1 MDEPKVVDT
10 EKHTYLMSGHE
21 VNVRSVKGADGTN
34 WWVRSPSGPRKPTV
48 VFDFDGVIHSYTS
61 GWKGATESLTRRSRA
76 SGRPSS
82 ISGWPAIEWWWYRPA
97 AAGRKAWELSAA
109 TSGTTGSPLMT

>member
-48 VFDFDGVIHSYTS
+48 VFDFDGGHSQLHLRLER
-61 GWKGATESLTRRSRA
+61 GDGN
-76 SGRPSS
+76 P
-82 ISGWPAIEWWWYRPA
+82 
-97 AAGRKAWELSAA
+97 
-109 TSGTTGSPLMT
+109 

>member
-21 VNVRSVKGADGTN
+21 VNVRSVKGAGGTN

-48 VFDFDGVIHSYTS
+48 
-61 GWKGATESLTRRSRA
+61 
-76 SGRPSS
+76 
-82 ISGWPAIEWWWYRPA
+82 
-97 AAGRKAWELSAA
+97 
-109 TSGTTGSPLMT
+109 

>member
-21 VNVRSVKGADGTN
+21 VNVRSVKGAGGTN

-61 GWKGATESLTRRSRA
+61 GWKGATEIPDPPVPGVREA
-76 SGRPSS
+76 H
-82 ISGWPAIEWWWYRPA
+82 PAYP
-97 AAGRKAWELSAA
+97 AGRLS
-109 TSGTTGSPLMT
+109 SGGGIDPLLRAGRHGGCPPLPPGQRDHR